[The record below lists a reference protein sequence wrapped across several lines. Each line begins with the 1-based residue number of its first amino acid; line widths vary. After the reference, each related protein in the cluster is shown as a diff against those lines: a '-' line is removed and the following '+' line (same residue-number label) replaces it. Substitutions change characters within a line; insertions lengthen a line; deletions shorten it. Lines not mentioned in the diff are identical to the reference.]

1 MNDFMMDY
9 DKFKRTWTVKTELPV
24 EFKLTYSADI
34 FNPLNHDLVSY
45 KTNDRVMIVIDQ
57 NVHKFYTVELMNYFN
72 SHNVKYSMLVIDTN
86 EENKNWEDADYILQ
100 FFEDEGVLRREP
112 IIAIGGGVLLDIV
125 GFACSIYRR
134 GIPYIKVPTTLL
146 AIVDASVGSKVA
158 VNHFERRNRL
168 GAYYPP
174 VATLID
180 KKFIKTQSEREI
192 INGIAEIFK
201 LAIIKSPELF
211 ALLEENAELLIE
223 EKFQHGAVP
232 VRVINLAITDMIAE
246 LGPNLWERKLD
257 RCVDFGHTFS
267 PVIEMKN
274 LTQEFDPD
282 NPPYFTKDTMLL
294 HGEAVALDCLYSSCI
309 ACLRGY
315 IGQSVLN
322 QIFNLAKRLKLKTYH
337 EDFTKIELLQ
347 QSLADATKHRN
358 GNQFAPLPI
367 YVGNYKIVND
377 ITQSEMKYAIEL
389 FRTYHD

>member
-24 EFKLTYSADI
+24 EFKLMYSADI
-34 FNPLNHDLVSY
+34 FNPTNHDLISY
-45 KTNDRVMIVIDQ
+45 KTKDRVVIVIDQ
-57 NVHKFYTVELMNYFN
+57 NVHKFYAAQLMEYFN
-72 SHNVKYSMLVIDTN
+72 SHKVKYSMLVIDTN
-86 EENKNWEDADYILQ
+86 EESKNWEDADYILQ

-125 GFACSIYRR
+125 GFACGIYRR

-158 VNHFERRNRL
+158 INHFERRNRL

-174 VATLID
+174 IATLID
-180 KKFIKTQSEREI
+180 KKFIKTQNERDI
-192 INGIAEIFK
+192 VNGIAEIFK

-211 ALLEENAELLIE
+211 TLLEENAELLIE

-246 LGPNLWERKLD
+246 LGPNLWEKKLD

-267 PVIEMKN
+267 PVIEMEN
-274 LTQEFDPD
+274 IPE
-282 NPPYFTKDTMLL
+282 LL

-322 QIFNLAKRLKLKTYH
+322 RIFNLAKRLKLKTFH
-337 EDFTKIELLQ
+337 EDFTKMELLQ

>member
-1 MNDFMMDY
+1 MDY

-24 EFKLTYSADI
+24 EFKLMYSADI
-34 FNPLNHDLVSY
+34 FNPANHDLLSY
-45 KTNDRVMIVIDQ
+45 QTNGRVMIVIDE
-57 NVHKFYTVELMNYFN
+57 NVHKFYAVQLMEYFN

-86 EENKNWEDADYILQ
+86 EESKTWEDADYILQ

-134 GIPYIKVPTTLL
+134 GIPYIKIPTTLL

-158 VNHFERRNRL
+158 INHFDRRNRL

-174 VATLID
+174 IATLID

-192 INGIAEIFK
+192 VNGIAEIFK
-201 LAIIKSPELF
+201 LALIKSPELF
-211 ALLEENAELLIE
+211 LLLEENAELLIE

-267 PVIEMKN
+267 PVIEMNNVKDS
-274 LTQEFDPD
+274 FDPD
-282 NPPYFTKDTMLL
+282 NPPYFTKDNMLL
-294 HGEAVALDCLYSSCI
+294 HGEAVALDCLFSSCVSS
-309 ACLRGY
+309 LRGHIDAY
-315 IGQSVLN
+315 TLN
-322 QIFNLAKRLKLKTYH
+322 RIFDLAKRLKLKTFH
-337 EDFTKIELLQ
+337 EDFTKMELLQ
-347 QSLADATKHRN
+347 KSLSDATKHRN

-367 YVGNYKIVND
+367 RIGNYTIVND
-377 ITQSEMKYAIEL
+377 ITEKEMISAIEL
-389 FRTYHD
+389 FRSYNA

>member
-34 FNPLNHDLVSY
+34 FNPANHDLVSY

-57 NVHKFYTVELMNYFN
+57 NIHKFYAAQLMEYFN
-72 SHNVKYSMLVIDTN
+72 SHKVKYSMLVINTN
-86 EENKNWEDADYILQ
+86 EESKTWKDADHILQ

-125 GFACSIYRR
+125 GFACGIYRR

-158 VNHFERRNRL
+158 INHFERRNRL

-174 VATLID
+174 IATLID

-322 QIFNLAKRLKLKTYH
+322 RIFNLAKRLKLKTYH

>member
-9 DKFKRTWTVKTELPV
+9 DRFKRTWTVKTELPV

-34 FNPLNHDLVSY
+34 FNPANHDLVSY
-45 KTNDRVMIVIDQ
+45 KTNDRIMIVIDQ
-57 NVHKFYTVELMNYFN
+57 NVHKFYAAQLMEYFN
-72 SHNVKYSMLVIDTN
+72 AHDVKYRMLVIDTD
-86 EENKNWEDADYILQ
+86 EENKTWKDADHILQ

-134 GIPYIKVPTTLL
+134 GIPYIKIPTTLL

-158 VNHFERRNRL
+158 VNHFGRRNRL

-174 VATLID
+174 IATLID

-201 LAIIKSPELF
+201 LAVIKSPELF

-267 PVIEMKN
+267 PVIEMANVKDSF
-274 LTQEFDPD
+274 EPD
-282 NPPYFTKDTMLL
+282 NPPYFTKDNMLL

-309 ACLRGY
+309 SSLRGHISAY
-315 IGQSVLN
+315 TLN
-322 QIFNLAKRLKLKTYH
+322 RIFDLAKRLKLKTYH
-337 EDFTKIELLQ
+337 EDFTKRELLQ
-347 QSLADATKHRN
+347 KSLADATKHRN

-367 YVGNYKIVND
+367 SIGNYTIVND
-377 ITQSEMKYAIEL
+377 ITEKEMKYAIDL

>member
-1 MNDFMMDY
+1 MMDY

-45 KTNDRVMIVIDQ
+45 STNNRVMIVIDQ
-57 NVHKFYTVELMNYFN
+57 NVHKFYAVQLMEYFN
-72 SHNVKYSMLVIDTN
+72 SHTVKYSMLVIDTN
-86 EENKNWEDADYILQ
+86 EESKNWEDADHILQ

-322 QIFNLAKRLKLKTYH
+322 RIFNLAKRLKLKTYH

-377 ITQSEMKYAIEL
+377 ITESEMKYAIEL
-389 FRTYHD
+389 FRTYHE

>member
-34 FNPLNHDLVSY
+34 FNPANHDLVSY

-57 NVHKFYTVELMNYFN
+57 NIHKFYAAQLMEYFN
-72 SHNVKYSMLVIDTN
+72 SHKVKYSMLVIDTN
-86 EENKNWEDADYILQ
+86 EESKNWEDADYILQ

-174 VATLID
+174 IATLID

-192 INGIAEIFK
+192 VNGIAEIFK

-322 QIFNLAKRLKLKTYH
+322 RIFNLAKRLKLKTYH

-377 ITQSEMKYAIEL
+377 ITKSEMEYAISL

>member
-45 KTNDRVMIVIDQ
+45 KTNDRVMIVIDT
-57 NVHKFYTVELMNYFN
+57 NVHKFYAAQLMEYFN

-86 EENKNWEDADYILQ
+86 EEHKTWKDADHILQ

-174 VATLID
+174 IATLID

-192 INGIAEIFK
+192 VNGIAEIFK
-201 LAIIKSPELF
+201 LAVIKSPELF
-211 ALLEENAELLIE
+211 ELLEENAELLIE
-223 EKFQHGAVP
+223 EKFQYGAVP

-246 LGPNLWERKLD
+246 LGPNLWEKKLD

-322 QIFNLAKRLKLKTYH
+322 RIFNLAKRLKLKTYH

-367 YVGNYKIVND
+367 YVGNYKIVDD
-377 ITQSEMKYAIEL
+377 ITEKEMEYAIAL
-389 FRTYHD
+389 FRTYHE

>member
-1 MNDFMMDY
+1 
-9 DKFKRTWTVKTELPV
+9 
-24 EFKLTYSADI
+24 
-34 FNPLNHDLVSY
+34 
-45 KTNDRVMIVIDQ
+45 MIVIDE
-57 NVHKFYTVELMNYFN
+57 NVHKFYAAQLMEYFN
-72 SHNVKYSMLVIDTN
+72 SHKVKYSMLVIDSN
-86 EENKNWEDADYILQ
+86 EEHKTWKDADHILQ

-180 KKFIKTQSEREI
+180 KKFIKTQNERDI
-192 INGIAEIFK
+192 VNGIAEIFK

-211 ALLEENAELLIE
+211 TLLEENAELLIE

-274 LTQEFDPD
+274 IPE
-282 NPPYFTKDTMLL
+282 LL

-309 ACLRGY
+309 ALLHGY
-315 IGQSVLN
+315 IDSPTVVR
-322 QIFNLAKRLKLKTYH
+322 IFSLAKRLKLKTFH
-337 EDFTKIELLQ
+337 EDFTKIELLH
-347 QSLADATKHRN
+347 QSLADATRHRN
-358 GNQFAPLPI
+358 GNQYAPLPI
-367 YVGNYKIVND
+367 SIGNYTIVND
-377 ITQSEMKYAIEL
+377 ITEEDMKDAIDI
-389 FRTYHD
+389 FRSYNV

>member
-45 KTNDRVMIVIDQ
+45 KTNDRVMIVIDA
-57 NVHKFYTVELMNYFN
+57 NVHKFYAAQLMEYFN

-86 EENKNWEDADYILQ
+86 EESKTWKDADHILQ

-174 VATLID
+174 IATLID

-192 INGIAEIFK
+192 VNGIAEIFK
-201 LAIIKSPELF
+201 LAVIKSPELF
-211 ALLEENAELLIE
+211 ELLEENAELLIE

-246 LGPNLWERKLD
+246 LGPNLWEKKLD

-267 PVIEMKN
+267 HVIDMEN
-274 LTQEFDPD
+274 IAE
-282 NPPYFTKDTMLL
+282 LL

-322 QIFNLAKRLKLKTYH
+322 RIFNLAKRLKLKTYH

-377 ITQSEMKYAIEL
+377 ITKSEMEYAISL

>member
-1 MNDFMMDY
+1 MDY

-24 EFKLTYSADI
+24 EFKLMYSPDI
-34 FNPLNHDLVSY
+34 FNPANHDLISY
-45 KTNDRVMIVIDQ
+45 QTNGRIMIVIDE
-57 NVHKFYTVELMNYFN
+57 NVHKFYAVQLMEYFN
-72 SHNVKYSMLVIDTN
+72 SHNVKYSMLVIDTD
-86 EENKNWEDADYILQ
+86 EENKNWHDADHILE

-134 GIPYIKVPTTLL
+134 GIPYIKIPTTLL

-158 VNHFERRNRL
+158 INHFGRRNRL

-174 VATLID
+174 IATLID
-180 KKFIKTQSEREI
+180 KKFIKTQNEREI
-192 INGIAEIFK
+192 VNGIAEIFK
-201 LAIIKSPELF
+201 LALIKSPELF
-211 ALLEENAELLIE
+211 LLLEENAELLIE

-267 PVIEMKN
+267 PVIEMNNVKDSF
-274 LTQEFDPD
+274 EPD
-282 NPPYFTKDTMLL
+282 NPPYFTKDNMLL

-309 ACLRGY
+309 SSLRGHIDAY
-315 IGQSVLN
+315 TLN
-322 QIFNLAKRLKLKTYH
+322 RIFDLAKRLKLKTYH
-337 EDFTKIELLQ
+337 EDFTDMELLQ
-347 QSLADATKHRN
+347 KSLSDATKHRN

-367 YVGNYKIVND
+367 RIGNYTIVND
-377 ITQSEMKYAIEL
+377 ITEDEMIKAIEL
-389 FRTYHD
+389 FRSYNA

>member
-1 MNDFMMDY
+1 
-9 DKFKRTWTVKTELPV
+9 
-24 EFKLTYSADI
+24 
-34 FNPLNHDLVSY
+34 
-45 KTNDRVMIVIDQ
+45 
-57 NVHKFYTVELMNYFN
+57 
-72 SHNVKYSMLVIDTN
+72 LVINTD
-86 EENKNWEDADYILQ
+86 EESKTWEDADHILE

-134 GIPYIKVPTTLL
+134 GIPYIKIPTTLL

-158 VNHFERRNRL
+158 VNHFGRRNRL

-174 VATLID
+174 IATLID

-201 LAIIKSPELF
+201 LAVIKSPELF

-267 PVIEMKN
+267 PVIEMEN
-274 LTQEFDPD
+274 VPE
-282 NPPYFTKDTMLL
+282 LL

-309 ACLRGY
+309 SSLRGHISAY
-315 IGQSVLN
+315 TLN
-322 QIFNLAKRLKLKTYH
+322 RIFDLAKRLKLKTYH
-337 EDFTKIELLQ
+337 EDFTDMRLLQ
-347 QSLADATKHRN
+347 KSLADATKHRN
-358 GNQFAPLPI
+358 GNQFVPLPI
-367 YVGNYKIVND
+367 SVGNYTIVND
-377 ITQSEMKYAIEL
+377 ITEKEMKYAIDL
-389 FRTYHD
+389 FRTYHE

>member
-1 MNDFMMDY
+1 MMDY

-24 EFKLTYSADI
+24 EFKLMYSADV
-34 FNPLNHDLVSY
+34 FNPANHDLLSY
-45 KTNDRVMIVIDQ
+45 QTNGRVMIVIDQ
-57 NVHKFYTVELMNYFN
+57 NVHKFYAVQLMNYFN

-86 EENKNWEDADYILQ
+86 EESKNWEDADYILQ

-158 VNHFERRNRL
+158 INHFERRNRL

-174 VATLID
+174 IATLID
-180 KKFIKTQSEREI
+180 KKFIKTQNEREI

-201 LAIIKSPELF
+201 LAVIKSPELF

-246 LGPNLWERKLD
+246 LGPNLWEKKLD

-267 PVIEMKN
+267 PVIEMAN
-274 LTQEFDPD
+274 IPE
-282 NPPYFTKDTMLL
+282 LL

-309 ACLRGY
+309 SSLRGHLSAY
-315 IGQSVLN
+315 TLN
-322 QIFNLAKRLKLKTYH
+322 RIFDLAKRLKLKTFH
-337 EDFTKIELLQ
+337 EDFTKLELLEK
-347 QSLADATKHRN
+347 SLADATKHRN

-367 YVGNYKIVND
+367 SIGNYTIVND
-377 ITQSEMKYAIEL
+377 ITEKEMKYAIDL
-389 FRTYHD
+389 FRTYYE

>member
-34 FNPLNHDLVSY
+34 FNPANHDLVSY

-57 NVHKFYTVELMNYFN
+57 NVHKFYAAQLMEYFN
-72 SHNVKYSMLVIDTN
+72 AHNVKYCMLVIDTN
-86 EENKNWEDADYILQ
+86 EESKNWEDADYILQ

-134 GIPYIKVPTTLL
+134 GIPYVKVPTTLL

-158 VNHFERRNRL
+158 INHFERRNRL

-174 VATLID
+174 IATLID

-192 INGIAEIFK
+192 VNGIAEIFK
-201 LAIIKSPELF
+201 LAVIKSPELF
-211 ALLEENAELLIE
+211 ELLEENAELLIE
-223 EKFQHGAVP
+223 EKFQYGAVP

-246 LGPNLWERKLD
+246 LGPNLWEKKLD

-315 IGQSVLN
+315 IGQSILN
-322 QIFNLAKRLKLKTYH
+322 RIFNLAKRLKLKTYH

-377 ITQSEMKYAIEL
+377 ITESEMKYAIEL
-389 FRTYHD
+389 FRTYHA

>member
-57 NVHKFYTVELMNYFN
+57 NVHKFYAVQLMEYFN

-86 EENKNWEDADYILQ
+86 EESKNWEDADYILQ

-134 GIPYIKVPTTLL
+134 GIPYVKVPTTLL

-174 VATLID
+174 IATLID

-192 INGIAEIFK
+192 VNGIAKASFNFWRTSSSKYSLPAPGIG
-201 LAIIKSPELF
+201 S
-211 ALLEENAELLIE
+211 
-223 EKFQHGAVP
+223 
-232 VRVINLAITDMIAE
+232 
-246 LGPNLWERKLD
+246 
-257 RCVDFGHTFS
+257 CVT
-267 PVIEMKN
+267 E
-274 LTQEFDPD
+274 
-282 NPPYFTKDTMLL
+282 
-294 HGEAVALDCLYSSCI
+294 
-309 ACLRGY
+309 
-315 IGQSVLN
+315 
-322 QIFNLAKRLKLKTYH
+322 
-337 EDFTKIELLQ
+337 
-347 QSLADATKHRN
+347 
-358 GNQFAPLPI
+358 
-367 YVGNYKIVND
+367 
-377 ITQSEMKYAIEL
+377 
-389 FRTYHD
+389 

>member
-45 KTNDRVMIVIDQ
+45 KTNDRVMIVIDT
-57 NVHKFYTVELMNYFN
+57 NVHKFYAAQLMEYFN

-86 EENKNWEDADYILQ
+86 EESKTWKDADYILR

-174 VATLID
+174 IATLID

-192 INGIAEIFK
+192 VNGIAEIFK
-201 LAIIKSPELF
+201 LAVIKSPELF
-211 ALLEENAELLIE
+211 ELLEENAELLIE
-223 EKFQHGAVP
+223 EKFQYGAVP

-246 LGPNLWERKLD
+246 LGPNLWEKKLD

-322 QIFNLAKRLKLKTYH
+322 RIFNLAKRLKLKTYH

-367 YVGNYKIVND
+367 YVGNYKIVDD
-377 ITQSEMKYAIEL
+377 ITEKEMEYAIAL
-389 FRTYHD
+389 FRTYHE

>member
-1 MNDFMMDY
+1 MMDY

-34 FNPLNHDLVSY
+34 FNSLNHDLVSY
-45 KTNDRVMIVIDQ
+45 KTNDRVMIVIDT
-57 NVHKFYTVELMNYFN
+57 NVHKFYAAQLMEYFN
-72 SHNVKYSMLVIDTN
+72 SHNVKYSMLVINTN
-86 EENKNWEDADYILQ
+86 EESKTWKDADHILQ

-174 VATLID
+174 IATLID

-192 INGIAEIFK
+192 VNGIAEIFK

-246 LGPNLWERKLD
+246 LGPNLWEKKLD

-322 QIFNLAKRLKLKTYH
+322 RIFNLAKRLKLKTYH

-377 ITQSEMKYAIEL
+377 ITQSEMEYAISL
-389 FRTYHD
+389 FRTYHE

>member
-34 FNPLNHDLVSY
+34 FNAANHDLVSY
-45 KTNDRVMIVIDQ
+45 QTNGRVMIVIDT
-57 NVHKFYTVELMNYFN
+57 NVHKFYAAQLMEYFN
-72 SHNVKYSMLVIDTN
+72 SHNVKYSMLVINTN
-86 EENKNWEDADYILQ
+86 EESKTWKDADHILQ

-174 VATLID
+174 IATLID

-192 INGIAEIFK
+192 VNGIAEIFK
-201 LAIIKSPELF
+201 LAVIKSPELF
-211 ALLEENAELLIE
+211 TLLEENAELLID

-322 QIFNLAKRLKLKTYH
+322 RIFNLAKRLKLKTYH

-377 ITQSEMKYAIEL
+377 ITKSEMEYAIAL
-389 FRTYHD
+389 FRTYHE

>member
-24 EFKLTYSADI
+24 EFKLMYSADV
-34 FNPLNHDLVSY
+34 FNPANHDLLSY
-45 KTNDRVMIVIDQ
+45 QTNGRIMIVIDES
-57 NVHKFYTVELMNYFN
+57 VHKFYAASLMEYFN
-72 SHNVKYSMLVIDTN
+72 AHNVKYSMLIINTN
-86 EENKNWEDADYILQ
+86 EERKMWGDANRILQ

-134 GIPYIKVPTTLL
+134 GIPYIKIPTTLL

-158 VNHFERRNRL
+158 INHFDRRNRL

-174 VATLID
+174 IATLID
-180 KKFIKTQSEREI
+180 KKFIKTQTEREI
-192 INGIAEIFK
+192 VNGIAEIFK
-201 LAIIKSPELF
+201 LALIKSSELF
-211 ALLEENAELLIE
+211 LLLEENAELLIE

-267 PVIEMKN
+267 PVIEMAN
-274 LTQEFDPD
+274 IPE
-282 NPPYFTKDTMLL
+282 LL

-309 ACLRGY
+309 SHLRGFIDAY
-315 IGQSVLN
+315 TLN
-322 QIFNLAKRLKLKTYH
+322 RIFDLAKRLKLKTFH
-337 EDFTKIELLQ
+337 EDFTKMELLQ
-347 QSLADATKHRN
+347 KSLADATKHRN
-358 GNQFAPLPI
+358 GNQFAPLPLSI
-367 YVGNYKIVND
+367 GNYTIVND
-377 ITQSEMKYAIEL
+377 ITEKEMKYAIDL
-389 FRTYHD
+389 FRNYHE